1 MVYQLKNLRE
11 NNKVKNFG
19 NDKEELLISL
29 MNKDNELNKLKS
41 ELNQIKSV
49 LPFDLKEGE
58 SILPLIF
65 VAGDLSV
72 HYALICKDSEKFNQV
87 ENRLYEIF
95 PEYSEIENYFFANGA
110 KINRFKTLKENRL
123 KYSNIVMM
131 REVDN

>member
-1 MVYQLKNLRE
+1 MVNQLKNLRE

-29 MNKDNELNKLKS
+29 INKDNELNKLKS

-65 VAGDLSV
+65 MTGDSKV
-72 HYALICKDSEKFNQV
+72 HYALICKDSDKFNQV

-95 PEYSEIENYFFANGA
+95 PEYSEIENYFLLMVQ
-110 KINRFKTLKENRL
+110 K
-123 KYSNIVMM
+123 
-131 REVDN
+131 